1 MKLEQLFQFVS
12 VVQNGSINKAAHD
25 LYISQSSLSRSIRLL
40 EDELGANLL
49 VRTSQGISLTPF
61 GNEVHETARMVCAG
75 YNRLEQFKVE
85 KPSTSRLK
93 MRISAHSLTFVEY
106 AFAELYKKYEEDDP
120 LFALVQEPIS
130 QSVYDVKMGLS
141 DLGISMIS
149 SASVETTARLM
160 NSSQLDYTP
169 IIRLPMEVF
178 LGRNHPLAKRQSIS
192 INELTKYSFTSGAG
206 NFELSELLNLLSQK
220 RSLRNYV
227 GVSDKTAMNRFLY
240 ETKAYSLIPS
250 SVPCKVALPRF
261 NTDLVV
267 SIPLV
272 EKDFF
277 FEIGW
282 FKQQGKMLT
291 PVCQEYIDLL
301 TKMF

>member
-12 VVQNGSINKAAHD
+12 VVQNGSINKAAYD

-61 GNEVHETARMVCAG
+61 GNEVYETARMVCAG
-75 YNRLEQFKVE
+75 YNRLERFKVE
-85 KPSTSRLK
+85 KPSTSHLK
-93 MRISAHSLTFVEY
+93 MRISAHSLTFAEY
-106 AFAELYKKYEEDDP
+106 AFTELYKKYEKDDP
-120 LFALVQEPIS
+120 LFALAQEPVS

-160 NSSQLDYTP
+160 SSSQLDYTP
-169 IIRLPMEVF
+169 IVRLPMEVF

-192 INELTKYSFTSGAG
+192 INELMKYSFASGAG

-220 RSLRNYV
+220 RSMRNHV
-227 GVSDKTAMNRFLY
+227 AISDKTALNRFLH
-240 ETKAYSLIPS
+240 ETNAYSLIPS
-250 SVPCKVALPRF
+250 SAPCKIALPRF

-267 SIPLV
+267 SVPLA

-291 PVCQEYIDLL
+291 PICQEYINLL
-301 TKMF
+301 TAMF